1 MAEPNLPYTIEEI
14 RDIVEKVS
22 SQKITDKP
30 PGQSLKEY
38 VRGFLIE
45 GSFAPSGFLP
55 GGELML
61 TRLLRREYVLEELIK
76 TFPRRSRAELEAA
89 TDRIRGYSDSSSSVL
104 VNAKKT
110 YKAVFMTLVWIDA
123 TRSILDFIHDGS
135 DIEDAVMPLVHRN
148 EGFGRVS
155 LCKMVTPILG
165 KSLICGSQPQCF
177 RRIPVPVRTNFERFQ
192 WMLFAPFFKP
202 ETEDNMFQFL
212 DILAAPLPICTVE
225 EAKTINYIDEQNNK
239 VSGSIQVVHL
249 HPYHDNL
256 GPFSNDVRL
265 ISRLIAAAVS
275 NTNALTYSSRK
286 LIKNSQ
292 KLSCNSIGKTTIAYC
307 TTTLRQLQ
315 RLLTP
320 L

>member
-1 MAEPNLPYTIEEI
+1 MAEPNLPYTVEEI

-38 VRGFLIE
+38 VHGFLIE
-45 GSFAPSGFLP
+45 GPFAPGGFLP

-76 TFPRRSRAELEAA
+76 TFPRRSRAELEGA
-89 TDRIRGYSDSSSSVL
+89 TDRIRGYSGSSSSVL
-104 VNAKKT
+104 DNAKKT
-110 YKAVFMTLVWIDA
+110 YKAVFMALVWSDA
-123 TRSILDFIHDGS
+123 TRSILDFISEGS

-148 EGFGRVS
+148 EGFGQVM
-155 LCKMVTPILG
+155 LCKMVAPILS
-165 KSLICGSQPQCF
+165 KSLICGSQPQCIL
-177 RRIPVPVRTNFERFQ
+177 RIPVPVRTNFERSQ

-202 ETEDNMFQFL
+202 ETEANMFQFL
-212 DILAAPLPICTVE
+212 DILAAPLPICAI
-225 EAKTINYIDEQNNK
+225 EAAEAVNYTDERNNK
-239 VSGSIQVVHL
+239 VSGSIQIVDL

-256 GPFSNDVRL
+256 GLYSNNVSL
-265 ISRLIAAAVS
+265 ISWPVAGTAFNA
-275 NTNALTYSSRK
+275 NALTYSSRK
-286 LIKNSQ
+286 VTKISQ
-292 KLSCNSIGKTTIAYC
+292 KLSCDSTGKTMIAHC
-307 TTTLRQLQ
+307 IITPRLLQ